1 MTRFTVVLALGLVL
15 GSTTHAHALPIGIA
29 IAGAIGLGGLGIGT
43 TIVGAL
49 IMGAIGVGAQLILG
63 ALMRKKGSA
72 DVGGTTGKMQTGGV
86 VPRSFPFGAK
96 APVTHSLTYWNSFGQ
111 DGKTPNAYVAFEFA
125 LSDLPIGGG
134 NYALQEIWV
143 NGSQVTWHP
152 EWGPETY
159 GIVVPEFIRDD
170 VRHMWVEVFD
180 GTQTTADSFLVSQF
194 SADPDWPYLSS
205 RVGFGVV
212 KVRIVCR
219 LNRDLFSGYPSFKFV
234 CKGVPFYDPR
244 EDSSVGGSGDQRWN
258 TPEEWGEAPENPIT
272 VAYNVIRGISYDGEW
287 FFGGQTAS
295 AAQLPF
301 ASWVAAQNEC
311 DVEIENEDES
321 TELQFRCAGE
331 IRLDMEPA
339 DVVDDLMRACNG
351 QIGEI
356 GGVYKPHV
364 GPAGVAVL
372 SITDDDI
379 RTDEEQTYEPFF
391 GLQDI
396 VNSIN
401 AKYVEPGDGW
411 TAKDAP
417 ALVDTDLEA
426 EDGGRRQPVDLQYEY
441 VPFGR
446 QVQRQIRA
454 ALLDYRR
461 ERRHALPLAPEAWR
475 LEPAID
481 FISWTSERNG
491 YTSKLFS
498 VETSTD
504 MDGYLVGVAIKEVD
518 PSDYD
523 DVSSVPPTVT
533 PNPLVDVPVQGI
545 NDVDIEGV
553 VIQGAGERAKA
564 GARLIWDGEDQDD
577 VRAVA
582 FQIRVDGETDPIY
595 QGETSE
601 SAVAAGEYIV
611 SANLSPA
618 TDYEGRLKFVP
629 YSGRLTSWSDWI
641 EFTTPDVRLSY
652 DELAEKVQAL
662 DRLVAER
669 FRSIDAKLD
678 EVGGAVASIESV
690 TTEQDLFLV
699 ERARRISASLGGAKA
714 SITETQI
721 VQATVV
727 NALAA
732 LGIDVEAALG
742 TDSAAGFLRIIASV
756 DGGGALAAL
765 LFGVSTTENGVTEGA
780 AFKMIASGG
789 QSLIQLVADQTQ
801 ILDENGD
808 PFATFDGTDATLYID
823 RIRRFTASQFQQL
836 KSTDSTV
843 RSISSGMS
851 WLNIWSTTFDLEQDG
866 DTLFLYS
873 YNLTPVTG
881 PGYICDIRVKVD
893 GNVYEQRRLANFQQG
908 FWFAE
913 AMDAGSH
920 SFDVEIGNCS
930 SGSGTSS
937 FHPQILLLP
946 NSTK

>member
-1 MTRFTVVLALGLVL
+1 MLLKSLALATWLLLGTTAHAHAIPLVGAVVGLFGIGVAAQIVTGVLTLALG
-15 GSTTHAHALPIGIA
+15 
-29 IAGAIGLGGLGIGT
+29 IGLQVLSS
-43 TIVGAL
+43 L
-49 IMGAIGVGAQLILG
+49 LL
-63 ALMRKKGSA
+63 RKRPA
-72 DVGGTTGKMQTGGV
+72 DSQVGGTTGKAQASGV
-86 VPRSFPFGAK
+86 VPRSFPIGRT
-96 APVTHSLTYWNSFGQ
+96 VVSHSYVYRNSFGQ
-111 DGKTPNAYVAFEFA
+111 DGKTPNAYVVEVYA
-125 LSDLPIGGG
+125 LADLPVTGL
-134 NYALQEIWV
+134 AEIWV
-143 NGSQVTWHP
+143 NGSRVTWNP
-152 EWGPETY
+152 EATPGTEGIAIPEY
-159 GIVVPEFIRDD
+159 VKDGKDHLWIR
-170 VRHMWVEVFD
+170 FYD
-180 GTQTTADSFLVSQF
+180 GTQVAADSRLVS
-194 SADPDWPYLSS
+194 
-205 RVGFGVV
+205 
-212 KVRIVCR
+212 
-219 LNRDLFSGYPSFKFV
+219 LFSGDADRPYPSTRVGLGVAYAVVTFRFERELFGGFPQFKFV
-234 CKGVPFYDPR
+234 LDGIPLYDLR
-244 EDSSVGGSGDQRWN
+244 EDDTNGGSGDQRWN
-258 TPEEWGEAPENPIT
+258 TPEEWTVSSNPA
-272 VAYNVIRGISYDGEW
+272 VAAYNIIRGIRYDGEW
-287 FFGGQTAS
+287 FFGGQTVSSLQVPA
-295 AAQLPF
+295 
-301 ASWVAAQNEC
+301 ASWAAAMNEC
-311 DVEIENEDES
+311 DIPVALADTGSPPE
-321 TELQFRCAGE
+321 TEPQFTANGE
-331 IRLDMEPA
+331 VRLDMQPS
-339 DVVDDLMRACNG
+339 DVVTMLLNACNG
-351 QIGEI
+351 RAAEI
-356 GGVYKPHV
+356 GGIYKMH
-364 GPAGVAVL
+364 AGAAGSAVF

-379 RTDEEQTYEPFF
+379 LSTEPQTFEPFKT
-391 GLQDI
+391 LAEQ
-396 VNSIN
+396 VNSVTG
-401 AKYVEPGDGW
+401 KYIEPGEGW
-411 TAKDAP
+411 AAKDAP
-417 ALVDTDLEA
+417 PLINEDMEA
-426 EDGGRRQPVDLQYEY
+426 IDGGRRQIAD
-441 VPFGR
+441 VPYDFVTSGTT
-446 QVQRQIRA
+446 VQRLMRA
-454 ALLDYRR
+454 ALYEHRR
-461 ERRHALPLAPEAWR
+461 ERTHTLPLPPEAYV
-475 LEPAID
+475 LEPTVD
-481 FISWTSERNG
+481 FISWTSDRNG
-491 YTSKLFS
+491 YLNKLFR
-498 VETSTD
+498 VDAVQDPENLD
-504 MDGYLVGVAIKEVD
+504 ILVSLTEVD

-523 DVSSVPPTVT
+523 WNAATDEQPIVIAPT
-533 PNPLVDVPVQGI
+533 PLVFPPVQGI
-545 NDVDIEGV
+545 DDVDIEGV

-601 SAVAAGEYIV
+601 NAVAEGEYIV

-629 YSGRLTSWSDWI
+629 HSGRLTSWSDWI
-641 EFTTPDVRLSY
+641 EFTTPDVRVSYSELS
-652 DELAEKVQAL
+652 ERL
-662 DRLVAER
+662 DAANRLFNER
-669 FRSIDAKLD
+669 IQGLSSRLD
-678 EVGGAVASIESV
+678 DLGGAVASIESV
-690 TTEQDLFLV
+690 TTGTDQFLV
-699 ERARRISASLGGAKA
+699 ERANRITASLGGAKA

-765 LFGVSTTENGVTEGA
+765 LFGVSTTENGVTEDA

-851 WLNIWSTTFDLEQDG
+851 WLNIWSTSFDLEQDG

-920 SFDVEIGNCS
+920 SFDVEFGNCS